1 MFWNWFFFILY
12 SLGTVC
18 AISNMGKAEKLSD
31 KIFRMSIATLM
42 FVLSTLYSVMIVITT
57 LGI

>member
-31 KIFRMSIATLM
+31 KIFRMSLAALM
-42 FVLSTLYSVMIVITT
+42 LISSIMYGIMIMITA

>member
-1 MFWNWFFFILY
+1 MFCNWFFFILY

-31 KIFRMSIATLM
+31 KIFKMSLATLM
-42 FVLSTLYSVMIVITT
+42 FVSSVMYGVMIMITT

>member
-1 MFWNWFFFILY
+1 MSWNWFFFILY

-18 AISNMGKAEKLSD
+18 AISNMGKAEKLGE
-31 KIFRMSIATLM
+31 KIFRMSLATLM
-42 FVLSTLYSVMIVITT
+42 FVISVLHGIIIMITT

>member
-18 AISNMGKAEKLSD
+18 AISNMGKAEKLRD
-31 KIFRMSIATLM
+31 KIFRMSLATLM
-42 FVLSTLYSVMIVITT
+42 FVSSVMYGIMIMITT

>member
-18 AISNMGKAEKLSD
+18 AISNMGKAEKLTD
-31 KIFRMSIATLM
+31 KIFRMSLATLM
-42 FVLSTLYSVMIVITT
+42 FVSSLMYSIIIMNTT

>member
-18 AISNMGKAEKLSD
+18 AISNMRKAEKLGE
-31 KIFRMSIATLM
+31 KIFRMSLATLM
-42 FVLSTLYSVMIVITT
+42 FVVSVMYGIMLMITM

>member
-18 AISNMGKAEKLSD
+18 SVSNMGKAEKLID
-31 KIFRMSIATLM
+31 KIFRMSLATLM
-42 FVLSTLYSVMIVITT
+42 FVFSIMYGTMIIITT

>member
-12 SLGTVC
+12 ALGTVC
-18 AISNMGKAEKLSD
+18 AISNMRKAEKLGD
-31 KIFRMSIATLM
+31 KIFRMSLAALM
-42 FVLSTLYSVMIVITT
+42 LISFVMYGLMIMITV

>member
-12 SLGTVC
+12 SLGAVC
-18 AISNMGKAEKLSD
+18 AISNMGKAEKLGD
-31 KIFRMSIATLM
+31 KIFRMSLATVM
-42 FVLSTLYSVMIVITT
+42 FVFSILYGVMITITF

>member
-1 MFWNWFFFILY
+1 MFWNWAFFILY

-18 AISNMGKAEKLSD
+18 AISNMRKAEKLGE
-31 KIFRMSIATLM
+31 KIFRMSLATLL
-42 FVLSTLYSVMIVITT
+42 FVASIMYGIMIMITT

>member
-18 AISNMGKAEKLSD
+18 SISNMGKAEKLSD
-31 KIFRMSIATLM
+31 KIFRMSLATLM
-42 FVLSTLYSVMIVITT
+42 FVASVMYGIMIMITT

>member
-18 AISNMGKAEKLSD
+18 AISNMGKVEKLSD
-31 KIFRMSIATLM
+31 KIFRMSLATLM
-42 FVLSTLYSVMIVITT
+42 FVSSVMYGVMIMITT

>member
-1 MFWNWFFFILY
+1 MFWNWAFFILY

-18 AISNMGKAEKLSD
+18 SISNMGKAEKLSD
-31 KIFRMSIATLM
+31 KIFRMSLATLM
-42 FVLSTLYSVMIVITT
+42 FVASVMYGFMIMITT